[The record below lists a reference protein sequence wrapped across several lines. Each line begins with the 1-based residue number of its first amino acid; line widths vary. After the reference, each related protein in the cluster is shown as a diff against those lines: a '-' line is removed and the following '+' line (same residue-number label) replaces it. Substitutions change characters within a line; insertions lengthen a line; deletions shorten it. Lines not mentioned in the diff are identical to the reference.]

1 MRPMNEPVPDSDELG
16 PRERGILE
24 FERQWWRYAGA
35 KEQAIRDKF
44 GISPT
49 HYYQVLNA
57 LLDTP
62 AALAAD
68 PVTVGRLRRL
78 RDAHRR
84 SRPASA

>member
-1 MRPMNEPVPDSDELG
+1 MNDSVPDGGELG
-16 PRERGILE
+16 PRERGILD

-49 HYYQVLNA
+49 HYYQALNA
-57 LLDTP
+57 LLDSP

-84 SRPASA
+84 PRPTRA